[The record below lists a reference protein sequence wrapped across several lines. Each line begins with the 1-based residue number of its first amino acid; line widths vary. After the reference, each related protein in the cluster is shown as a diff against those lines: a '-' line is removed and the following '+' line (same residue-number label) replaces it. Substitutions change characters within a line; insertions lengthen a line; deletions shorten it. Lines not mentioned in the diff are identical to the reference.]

1 MVVDVSITLSWFFDD
16 EVSSF
21 TEEVLDRIARVPTWV
36 PALWSLEFVN
46 ALLNA
51 QRRGRI
57 KAAQRIAMLDQA
69 IRLPLRVDHEAVSP
83 VEIDKLAERYALSAY
98 DAAYLELAIR
108 RALPLVTLDK
118 VLVNAARTAKHP
130 VQTAGTP
137 LKR

>member
-46 ALLNA
+46 GLLNA

>member
-1 MVVDVSITLSWFFDD
+1 MVVDASITLSWFFDD
-16 EVSSF
+16 EVSPF
-21 TEEVLDRIARVPTWV
+21 TEAVLDRIARIPTWV
-36 PALWSLEFVN
+36 PVLWSLEFVN

-57 KAAQRIAMLDQA
+57 KPAQRIAMLDHA

-83 VEIDKLAERYALSAY
+83 VQIDKLAERYALSAY

-130 VQTAGTP
+130 VQTVGTP
-137 LKR
+137 LRR